1 MADLRTLTRGVAT
14 VTSARFLGLIF
25 TMLQVKLTL
34 TYLGEDDYGRLSTVT
49 LMISLF
55 AGLSELGIGTVIVR
69 RVAAEGRDLTS
80 EVGVSLALTLMLMG
94 PAVAMLMG
102 VTVLL
107 YQATPVIIF
116 GMGVLAIGMV
126 ATMWATCFNPV
137 AQVTHRFG
145 YYAAADLVGRIV
157 SLGVIVMIIHWDG
170 RLRWFFLAQLMV
182 PLGQFVA
189 MSLLG
194 RSAGPFRPIWD
205 RARMVSLLRE
215 ALPITYLLA
224 IGVTY
229 FTIDGILLSKL
240 ATFEQ
245 VGAYNFSYRT
255 VGAATIVA
263 TSISNVLAARLS
275 AVAAESPERF
285 ARAVSRALRFTG
297 LVAAPFAA
305 FITPIAPDI
314 IRFLGTDA
322 MVPLARTPMSLLAVA
337 IAIGM
342 LSGVLS
348 TAVIACY
355 RQGVLVR
362 LNTVT
367 LGINI
372 LLNVILIPRY
382 QATGSA
388 IALVITEAL
397 GFAVVLFVLAKR
409 TEGSFPLRA
418 FALLVVPIL
427 VCLGIGEILVDT
439 QWVIRLA
446 AMCVVYGAVVL
457 TLRITTIDELREL
470 TKRRV
475 RADQNANA

>member
-1 MADLRTLTRGVAT
+1 MAELRTLTRGVAT

-34 TYLGEDDYGRLSTVT
+34 SHLGEDDYGRLSTVT

-69 RVAAEGRDLTS
+69 RVASQGRDLQS
-80 EVGVSLALTLMLMG
+80 EVGVSLALTVALMVPTVLVLMS
-94 PAVAMLMG
+94 

-107 YQATPVIIF
+107 YHATPVIIF
-116 GMGVLAIGMV
+116 GMGVLSIGMV

-145 YYAAADLVGRIV
+145 YYAAADLIGRIV

-170 RLRWFFLAQLMV
+170 QLRWFFLAQLMV

-194 RSAGPFRPIWD
+194 RSAGTFRPIWD

-240 ATFEQ
+240 ATFDE

-285 ARAVSRALRFTG
+285 SRAVSRALRFTG

-305 FITPIAPDI
+305 FVTPIAPDI

-322 MVPLARTPMSLLAVA
+322 MVPLARTPMSVLAVA

-367 LGINI
+367 LVINI
-372 LLNVILIPRY
+372 VLNIVLIPRY
-382 QATGSA
+382 QATGAA

-397 GFAVVLFVLAKR
+397 GFAVVLYFLAKR
-409 TEGSFPLRA
+409 TDGSFPLRA
-418 FALLVVPIL
+418 FALLAIPI
-427 VCLGIGEILVDT
+427 VICLGIGELLADANWI
-439 QWVIRLA
+439 IRLA
-446 AMCVVYGAVVL
+446 AMCVAYVALVL
-457 TLRITTIDELREL
+457 GLRITTVDEVRQL
-470 TKRRV
+470 TKRGV
-475 RADQNANA
+475 DADQVAHA

>member
-25 TMLQVKLTL
+25 TMVQVKLTL
-34 TYLGEDDYGRLSTVT
+34 THLGEGDYGRLSTVT

-55 AGLSELGIGTVIVR
+55 AGLSELGIGSVIVR
-69 RVAAEGRDLTS
+69 RVAAEGRDLQR
-80 EVGVSLALTLMLMG
+80 EVGVSLALTLVLMA
-94 PAVAMLMG
+94 PTVLVLMG
-102 VTVLL
+102 VSVLL
-107 YQATPVIIF
+107 YHATPVVIF
-116 GMGVLAIGMV
+116 GMGVLAIGML

-145 YYAAADLVGRIV
+145 YYAAADFVGRIL
-157 SLGVIVMIIHWDG
+157 SLGVILMIIHWDG

-182 PLGQFVA
+182 PIGQFIA

-194 RSAGPFRPIWD
+194 RSAGSFRPVWD
-205 RARMVSLLRE
+205 RARIVALVHE

-240 ATFEQ
+240 ATFDE

-255 VGAATIVA
+255 VGAATIIA

-285 ARAVSRALRFTG
+285 SRAVSRALRFTG

-305 FITPIAPDI
+305 FVTPIAADI
-314 IRFLGTDA
+314 IRFLGTES
-322 MVPLARTPMSLLAVA
+322 MVPLAQVPMSLLAVA

-342 LSGVLS
+342 LSSVLS

-367 LGINI
+367 LAINI
-372 LLNVILIPRY
+372 VLNIILIPRL
-382 QATGSA
+382 QATGAA
-388 IALVITEAL
+388 IALVVTEAL
-397 GFAVVLFVLAKR
+397 GFSVVLFVLASR
-409 TEGSFPLRA
+409 TRGSFPLRA
-418 FALLVVPIL
+418 FGLLVIPI
-427 VCLGIGEILVDT
+427 VACLGLGELLADVH
-439 QWVIRLA
+439 WVIRLG
-446 AMCVVYGAVVL
+446 AMCAAYAALVL
-457 TLRITTIDELREL
+457 GLRITTMDEVRQL
-470 TKRRV
+470 TKRRGH
-475 RADQNANA
+475 ADQVANA